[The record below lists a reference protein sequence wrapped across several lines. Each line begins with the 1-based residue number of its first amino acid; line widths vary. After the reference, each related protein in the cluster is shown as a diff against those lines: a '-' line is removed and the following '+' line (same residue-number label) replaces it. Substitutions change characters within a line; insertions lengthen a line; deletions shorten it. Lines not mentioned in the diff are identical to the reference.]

1 MATLPGR
8 CINEMFCSFA
18 ASGQIVRVPA
28 DSRFVCPQCGKPLVA
43 PNAPFRSRV
52 HRGSA
57 GGVISIILIIVGFI
71 AGMALGGIFVWPEKA
86 VIVPVNVIAL
96 PPPSPVRSVVVL
108 APPAPAS
115 VPEAGPAVRRR
126 GAGPAP
132 RAQGAA
138 PK

>member
-1 MATLPGR
+1 MATMPGR

-71 AGMALGGIFVWPEKA
+71 AGMALGGVFVWPEKP

-96 PPPSPVRSVVVL
+96 PPPPTLRSVIVL
-108 APPAPAS
+108 SPPAPGS
-115 VPEAGPAVRRR
+115 LPTAGPAGRRH
-126 GAGPAP
+126 GARPA
-132 RAQGAA
+132 QDA
-138 PK
+138 PPK